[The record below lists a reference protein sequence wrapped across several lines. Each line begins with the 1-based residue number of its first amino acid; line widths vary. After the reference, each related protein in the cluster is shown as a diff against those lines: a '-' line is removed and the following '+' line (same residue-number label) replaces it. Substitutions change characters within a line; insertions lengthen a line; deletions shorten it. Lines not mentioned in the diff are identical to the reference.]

1 MDGYDVV
8 MRINR
13 ERPDYLPI
21 VKKCIAAHHKQKEA
35 SYSNGFEWSDLE
47 NVGASVLYSLATKYE
62 FLKLE
67 YKSNSATCYMVKD
80 VENAEKALRDIEA
93 GKIAIPT
100 SEGGKALKIWLSAA
114 TMKKLKEYMAKEF
127 PGQWDAEALTVERA
141 LNLFL
146 DKSSS

>member
-1 MDGYDVV
+1 MDGYNVV

-13 ERPDYLPI
+13 ERSDYLPI
-21 VKKCIAAHHKQKEA
+21 VKKCIAAHYKQKEA

-67 YKSNSATCYMVKD
+67 YNSRSTKGYLVKD

-93 GKIAIPT
+93 GKIATPT
-100 SEGGKALKIWLSAA
+100 SEDGKALKLWLSAA
-114 TMKKLKEYMAKEF
+114 TMKKLKDYTDKEF

-141 LNLFL
+141 LNFFL
-146 DKSSS
+146 NKEGG